1 MAEVVIERCV
11 PSHRSGEIVD
21 FFRRV
26 GQPGFPAVFD
36 RIYRQRE
43 LAGLRSWIAVRAG
56 QVVVHISVSPILFS
70 NAGSPVMGGVLGDL
84 MADPGQRNFWGPV
97 TLVRKMVEDVRG
109 SQWPAFLLTSFVPA
123 AEIVFRAAGFRPF
136 SSLMRY
142 VLPLLGPYLML
153 RRLQHGDGCPALCAV
168 PFCEAIEPHLCG
180 PVSCFRPVP
189 HRDFYSTRM
198 PRIQYPA
205 GHWLIAG
212 RPEDPEA
219 LVLTSPRSTEELVV
233 ADVLWRDESVSL
245 AGVFSSVGR
254 WAAGQGYRRLT
265 LATLENSALARA
277 AHRAGFLCR
286 QDPLPLLL
294 LLADPSIEIPPSHQW
309 TLTPF
314 ALSTW

>member
-1 MAEVVIERCV
+1 
-11 PSHRSGEIVD
+11 
-21 FFRRV
+21 
-26 GQPGFPAVFD
+26 
-36 RIYRQRE
+36 
-43 LAGLRSWIAVRAG
+43 
-56 QVVVHISVSPILFS
+56 
-70 NAGSPVMGGVLGDL
+70 
-84 MADPGQRNFWGPV
+84 
-97 TLVRKMVEDVRG
+97 
-109 SQWPAFLLTSFVPA
+109 
-123 AEIVFRAAGFRPF
+123 
-136 SSLMRY
+136 
-142 VLPLLGPYLML
+142 
-153 RRLQHGDGCPALCAV
+153 
-168 PFCEAIEPHLCG
+168 
-180 PVSCFRPVP
+180 
-189 HRDFYSTRM
+189 M

-233 ADVLWRDESVSL
+233 ADVLWRDESVPL

-265 LATLENSALARA
+265 LATLENSTLARA

-294 LLADPSIEIPPSHQW
+294 VSADPSIEIPPSHQW